1 MTTNLLLHFF
11 SLSIFCVSFFFSKII
26 TNFQS
31 FFSLSK
37 YVDSS
42 ITPKDRQQCS
52 LCVNHYYS
60 FENLACQRRVSALRN
75 AISLWLDL
83 ISIFFYFDFGRLLQI
98 GKGALFTTQFVD
110 VLYHEQKIVT
120 HVFCYFC
127 WMFQNTGP
135 VRIRGTRSLGVLFL
149 SLERRGVWE
158 SERVSLSYRDLREQK
173 NTTKSVAQSF
183 LQLKCPG
190 AWRHWTL

>member
-1 MTTNLLLHFF
+1 MST
-11 SLSIFCVSFFFSKII
+11 
-26 TNFQS
+26 
-31 FFSLSK
+31 
-37 YVDSS
+37 SS
-42 ITPKDRQQCS
+42 VCD
-52 LCVNHYYS
+52 
-60 FENLACQRRVSALRN
+60 RN

-83 ISIFFYFDFGRLLQI
+83 ISIFFYFDFGCLLQI

-127 WMFQNTGP
+127 WMSQNTGP

-158 SERVSLSYRDLREQK
+158 SESVFELSRFERAKKHHQKRGAVLPSIKVPRGMAALNTLSAKRVIFKWSVCLILGKWRTLH
-173 NTTKSVAQSF
+173 SVAF
-183 LQLKCPG
+183 LVLI
-190 AWRHWTL
+190 H